1 LYARKRKKSKLS
13 NSLKENVLMKCL
25 RCNSVMIYD
34 KFYGHYEYFWG
45 WKCVICGE
53 IVDQVILENREL
65 IRMGRLP
72 NTRYRK
78 M

>member
-1 LYARKRKKSKLS
+1 
-13 NSLKENVLMKCL
+13 MKCL

-34 KFYGHYEYFWG
+34 KFYSPYEYFWG

-53 IVDQVILENREL
+53 IVDRVILENREL

-72 NTRYRK
+72 NTRNRK
-78 M
+78 R

>member
-1 LYARKRKKSKLS
+1 
-13 NSLKENVLMKCL
+13 MKCL

-34 KFYGHYEYFWG
+34 KFYGLCEYFWG

-65 IRMGRLP
+65 IRMGQVP
-72 NTRYRK
+72 NTRNRK
-78 M
+78 R

>member
-1 LYARKRKKSKLS
+1 
-13 NSLKENVLMKCL
+13 MKCF

-34 KFYGHYEYFWG
+34 KFYGSHEHFWG

-53 IVDQVILENREL
+53 IVDQVILDNRQL

-72 NTRYRK
+72 NVRNTK
-78 M
+78 K

>member
-1 LYARKRKKSKLS
+1 
-13 NSLKENVLMKCL
+13 MKCI
-25 RCNSVMIYD
+25 RCNSVMIFD
-34 KFYGHYEYFWG
+34 KFYGLCEYFWG

-72 NTRYRK
+72 TRNRK
-78 M
+78 R